1 MPDPITVTRLG
12 KKFRRY
18 HSNRP
23 STLKEAV
30 LSGLRGME
38 APETFWALRDVSFSV
53 PRGVMLGVV
62 GRNGSGKSTLLRL
75 AGGVGRADEG
85 NVHVIGRIGSLLE
98 LGAGFNGDLT
108 GRENAYISGVIAGLS
123 RGEMAERF
131 DAIVDFAGLSDSID
145 MPLRTYSTGMQ
156 MRLGFSVAVH
166 TSPEVLLIDEFLS
179 VGDARFQKKC
189 LERIDKFREE
199 GCAIML
205 VSHDL
210 EQVRRLCDRVL
221 WLRGEEPPMLG
232 EVDTIASAY
241 ETDWATGT
249 ERRTPKELI
258 SQHPPAHTSLKIN
271 ENRFGSFE
279 AEIISFKLLDDNGR
293 EIVEMKSGGRICL
306 ALKFHA
312 KQVISD
318 PIFGITMTNPSGVKC
333 CEMSVNARMMGVSI
347 IDGEGELE
355 LVIERLDLAGGSY
368 QISVWLFEEQWNY
381 AYDHHHNVY
390 PLEVRSSTKGDW
402 ILNPPHSWRLVR

>member
-1 MPDPITVTRLG
+1 M
-12 KKFRRY
+12 
-18 HSNRP
+18 
-23 STLKEAV
+23 
-30 LSGLRGME
+30 
-38 APETFWALRDVSFSV
+38 APAL
-53 PRGVMLGVV
+53 
-62 GRNGSGKSTLLRL
+62 T
-75 AGGVGRADEG
+75 
-85 NVHVIGRIGSLLE
+85 
-98 LGAGFNGDLT
+98 GDLT

-189 LERIDKFREE
+189 LERIVKFREE

-312 KQVISD
+312 KQDFRSD
-318 PIFGITMTNPSGVKC
+318 LRYHDDKSFGS
-333 CEMSVNARMMGVSI
+333 EM
-347 IDGEGELE
+347 L
-355 LVIERLDLAGGSY
+355 
-368 QISVWLFEEQWNY
+368 
-381 AYDHHHNVY
+381 
-390 PLEVRSSTKGDW
+390 
-402 ILNPPHSWRLVR
+402 